1 MINETI
7 ETFYPAHGGE
17 IARIARENNFAAEGL
32 IDFSANINP
41 APPPKKV
48 LRRLAKDAKDVALLT
63 RYPDL
68 RFHELRTILSAH
80 HKIFADNF
88 VIANGSAALIDAA
101 LRSIAPKKCLLPVP
115 AFSEYER
122 ALAAGKC
129 LKINFPLAAE
139 TDFAL
144 QTAEFIDA
152 LNQFKPEFC
161 IINNPHNPT
170 GALIARAEL
179 EKIVEAAARIK
190 TIVLLDEAFIDYA
203 PDESLIP
210 VVSDY
215 ENLIVM
221 RSVTKFFSIP
231 ALRVG
236 YAVAAPP
243 LAAKMSQ
250 QIPSWSVTT
259 LAANAAA
266 EIYREEMFAQKT
278 REQNSVEKEWLKSN
292 LENLGI
298 KVYPSAANFLLLELR
313 NLRTNFADFLREL
326 IIKHKIIV
334 RDCTTY
340 ENLKGNNYIRVAVL
354 SRVKNE
360 RLVSALAN
368 YNEVVQQK
376 NEK

>member
-1 MINETI
+1 MISELK
-7 ETFYPAHGGE
+7 ESFYPAHGGE
-17 IARIARENNFAAEGL
+17 IERVARENNFAVEDL

-41 APPPKKV
+41 APPPERV
-48 LRRLAKDAKDVALLT
+48 LRRLAEDAQNVALLA

-68 RFHELRTILSAH
+68 RFHELRAVLSAH
-80 HKIFADNF
+80 HKISAENF
-88 VIANGSAALIDAA
+88 VFANGSAALIDAA
-101 LRSIAPKKCLLPVP
+101 LRSVAPKNCLLPVP
-115 AFSEYER
+115 AFSEYAR
-122 ALAAGKC
+122 ALAAC
-129 LKINFPLAAE
+129 NSLKINFALEAE
-139 TDFAL
+139 KDFVLPTAQFIEAL
-144 QTAEFIDA
+144 KRI
-152 LNQFKPEFC
+152 KPQFC

-170 GALIARAEL
+170 GAIIARAEL
-179 EKIVEAAARIK
+179 EKIVEAAACVK
-190 TIVLLDEAFIDYA
+190 TTVLLDEAFIDYA

-210 VVSDY
+210 VISAF
-215 ENLIVM
+215 ENLVVM

-236 YAVAAPP
+236 YAVAAPS

-266 EIYREEMFAQKT
+266 EIYRDELFVQKT
-278 REQNSVEKEWLKSN
+278 RQQNSIEKDWLKSN

-313 NLRTNFADFLREL
+313 TLKTTFAEFLREL
-326 IIKHKIIV
+326 IITHKIIV

-340 ENLKGNNYIRVAVL
+340 ENLKGKSYIRIAVL

-360 RLVSALAN
+360 QLVSALAK
-368 YNEVVQQK
+368 YNEANSTK
-376 NEK
+376 K